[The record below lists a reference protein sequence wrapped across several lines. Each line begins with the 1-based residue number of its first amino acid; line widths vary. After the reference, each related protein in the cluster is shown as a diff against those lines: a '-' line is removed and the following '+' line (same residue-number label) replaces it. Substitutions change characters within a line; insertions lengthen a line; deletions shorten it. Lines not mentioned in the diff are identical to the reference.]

1 MSAPWHAGKW
11 DTTREMS
18 IEFEVDGPYKAMI
31 LPASTEEGRLLK
43 KRYAVFEL
51 NGDLAELKGFEVKR
65 RGELQLIKVFQTQV
79 FHDGAFL
86 EGSTLAECY
95 ASVAKVADRWLDVID
110 SAGPIAPPSAIIILP
125 TRISFLD
132 NDLIEKEAK
141 SVDMEDDELLELFSE
156 QKSMSKTIEEY
167 GAQKSAA
174 LTVARRLAEFLG
186 AQMVKV

>member
-1 MSAPWHAGKW
+1 MSS
-11 DTTREMS
+11 E
-18 IEFEVDGPYKAMI
+18 IC
-31 LPASTEEGRLLK
+31 
-43 KRYAVFEL
+43 
-51 NGDLAELKGFEVKR
+51 VKLSFFCCAR
-65 RGELQLIKVFQTQV
+65 CGLQV

-141 SVDMEDDELLELFSE
+141 S
-156 QKSMSKTIEEY
+156 Q
-167 GAQKSAA
+167 
-174 LTVARRLAEFLG
+174 
-186 AQMVKV
+186 